1 MSALFVKHFPG
12 ATIHAFEPVGSTFR
26 ELQRAVGHHPRLVL
40 HKMAASDTAGS
51 ATIRLFEDLAKN
63 TLAGNLVDSLRAN
76 PCGLENIE
84 MCRLDSVVGQ
94 FKVDSIDLLKSMW
107 RVLRQMF
114 SVAAVST

>member
-1 MSALFVKHFPG
+1 
-12 ATIHAFEPVGSTFR
+12 
-26 ELQRAVGHHPRLVL
+26 
-40 HKMAASDTAGS
+40 MAASDTAGS
-51 ATIRLFEDLAKN
+51 ATIRLFEDPAKN